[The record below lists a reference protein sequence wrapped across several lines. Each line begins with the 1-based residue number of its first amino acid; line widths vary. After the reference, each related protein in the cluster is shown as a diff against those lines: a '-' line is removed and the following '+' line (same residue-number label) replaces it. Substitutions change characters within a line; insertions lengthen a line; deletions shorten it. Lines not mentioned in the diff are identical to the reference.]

1 MTPKISIIVPCYN
14 VEQYL
19 NRCMQSL
26 INQTLQNIEI
36 ILVDD
41 GSPDRCPQLCDEYAK
56 MDNRIKVIH
65 KKNAGLGYARN
76 SGLEIASGEYIAFV
90 DSDDFVEVNMYA
102 TLYEMAE
109 GKKCDA
115 VFCGIK
121 KEKRNRQGWYES
133 SEVNE
138 DLIME
143 GNEIEAFMLGMIAS
157 PLEEYKE
164 RIYSMSVWHA
174 IYRREI
180 IEDFNI
186 RFHSERDVTS
196 EDLPF
201 NISFLRNAKRIGYIN
216 KCFYYYCYNNNSLT
230 STFKKEKFPAFVKL
244 YNVLSKELT
253 NIPQAQIRCDRFVI
267 GYTRGHLIDLIDS
280 NINDKLNYIK
290 VICYQDVW
298 RSLSGRHKSYNPKN
312 RFQRIFYKLLISKS
326 YRRLYLFCLVSA
338 KIKGLIRK

>member
-1 MTPKISIIVPCYN
+1 MRPKISIIVPCYN

-19 NRCMQSL
+19 DRCMRSL
-26 INQTLQNIEI
+26 FNQTLQNIEF

-41 GSPDRCPQLCDEYAK
+41 GSPDKCPQLCDEYTK
-56 MDNRIKVIH
+56 TDKRIKVIH
-65 KKNAGLGYARN
+65 KKNAGLGFARN
-76 SGLEIASGEYIAFV
+76 SGLEVATGEYIAFV
-90 DSDDFVEVNMYA
+90 DSDDFVDLSMYA
-102 TLYEMAE
+102 TLYDMAE
-109 GKKCDA
+109 GEKCDA

-143 GNEIEAFMLGMIAS
+143 GEEIESFMLGMIAS

-164 RIYSMSVWHA
+164 RKYSMSVWHA

-180 IEDFNI
+180 ITNFNI
-186 RFHSERDVTS
+186 KFHSERDVAS

-201 NISFLRNAKRIGYIN
+201 NISFLRKAKRIGYIN
-216 KCFYYYCYNNNSLT
+216 KCLYYYCYNDTSLT

-244 YNVLSKELT
+244 YNLISNELT
-253 NIPQAQIRCDRFVI
+253 NVPQAQIRCDRFVI
-267 GYTRGHLIDLIDS
+267 GYTRGHLIEMMDS
-280 NINDKLNYIK
+280 NTKDRLKYIK
-290 VICYQDVW
+290 DICNHDVW
-298 RSLSGRHKSYNPKN
+298 LSLSNRLDDYNPKN

-326 YRRLYLFCLVSA
+326 YRRLYLFCLASA
-338 KIKGLIRK
+338 KIKRLIKK